1 MLRQIVLNLF
11 LAFVWMLLHNAFT
24 LGNFLS
30 GFIVGAIVLFI
41 FRRSL
46 PGDLYLSRLWG
57 VIDLTLV
64 FLWEVLKANF
74 TVAGL
79 VLAKKIEL
87 NPGIVSLPIEIESD
101 FGIVVLA
108 NMITLT
114 PGSLS
119 VDITPDRKQIILH
132 VLNITSEDEVRRE
145 IKETF
150 ERRILR
156 ITRGY

>member
-11 LAFVWMLLHNAFT
+11 LAFVWMLLHNSFT
-24 LGNFLS
+24 VANFLS
-30 GFIVGAIVLFI
+30 GYIVGAIVLFI

-46 PGDLYLSRLWG
+46 PGDLYLSRVWW

-74 TVAGL
+74 IVAGL
-79 VLAKKIEL
+79 ALARKIEL
-87 NPGIVSLPIEIESD
+87 NPGVVRVPLELESD
-101 FGIVVLA
+101 LAIVILA

-119 VDITPDRKQIILH
+119 VDITPDRKQFIVH
-132 VLNITSEDEVRRE
+132 VLNMTSEDEVRRE

-156 ITRGY
+156 IVRGY

>member
-1 MLRQIVLNLF
+1 
-11 LAFVWMLLHNAFT
+11 MLLHNAFT